1 MPELTRVVVESTDA
15 RSTARLRTSCSAG
28 PEPALNSTRKTTI
41 NRFRQFRS
49 HDGRLTLRD
58 GRDLVFT
65 DLGDP
70 QGAPVLFAHGMPGC
84 RMEGWFF
91 HRQARHH
98 GFRVITPDRPGIGGS
113 TFQPKRVL
121 LDYPGDVAQLADAL
135 GIDRFIHMGWSSGGS
150 RTLACAYAMPE
161 RVRLA
166 VSLSGYTNFAEY
178 EGRKVLLEATRWPGP
193 MLARIS
199 PTLLRLVVRIVM
211 RLSRRHPGLY
221 LREARQLVSVEDRAL
236 LSSFMHTQLF
246 RADQITCLESGGRAI
261 AEDLMTELVDWGFRL
276 HEVTVPTL
284 IYQGREDPFV
294 PVAYARHLADN
305 LPNAEVQLLPEAG
318 HLYPLSEAFQGDLF
332 ERLRGRVKGG

>member
-1 MPELTRVVVESTDA
+1 MPGHLLDCGSPVVS
-15 RSTARLRTSCSAG
+15 G
-28 PEPALNSTRKTTI
+28 PPAPTVTRKMTI
-41 NRFRQFRS
+41 NRFVQFRS

-58 GRDLVFT
+58 GRDLVYT

-70 QGAPVLFAHGMPGC
+70 QGTPLLFAHGMPGC

-91 HRQARHH
+91 HRQARRH
-98 GFRVITPDRPGIGGS
+98 GFRIITPDRPGIGGS
-113 TFQPKRVL
+113 TFQADRVL
-121 LDYPGDVAQLADAL
+121 LDYPDDVAQLADAL

-178 EGRKVLLEATRWPGP
+178 DGRKVLLEATRWPGP

-199 PTLLRLVVRIVM
+199 PTLLRLVVRVVM

-221 LREARQLVSVEDRAL
+221 MREARQLISADDREL
-236 LSSFMHTQLF
+236 LSSFMRTQLF

-261 AEDLMTELVDWGFRL
+261 AQDLMTELVDWGFRL
-276 HEVTVPTL
+276 REVGVRTL

-294 PVAYARHLADN
+294 PVAYARHLAEN
-305 LPNAEVQLLPEAG
+305 LPNADVRLLPDAG
-318 HLYPLSEAFQGDLF
+318 HLYPLSETFQAELF
-332 ERLRGRVKGG
+332 ERLREIVKAS